1 MDRLCDLIL
10 LGKFDKAAKI
20 AKQYLEKEV
29 FNSIIKAVMDS
40 ESEMFYLFYLSK
52 LIKKENAN
60 DHYYAS
66 EILFNGINFLDGAY
80 DKALYHIKRA
90 MQLDENNIGYKEF
103 YLIFYR
109 HPDLLVQIPDEE
121 YLQCIED
128 ILAINPTN
136 ETARCVKK
144 KILNRN

>member
-1 MDRLCDLIL
+1 M
-10 LGKFDKAAKI
+10 
-20 AKQYLEKEV
+20 
-29 FNSIIKAVMDS
+29 
-40 ESEMFYLFYLSK
+40 
-52 LIKKENAN
+52 
-60 DHYYAS
+60 
-66 EILFNGINFLDGAY
+66 FNGINFLDGAY